1 MNADLATLSD
11 TDPSSGSDT
20 ITLTAKDS
28 FNNSAQQQTI
38 AVTASGGPVL
48 TVPGAQTVGLNH
60 ATAIAGVSLAESGS
74 SGDETFTVTLTDTH
88 GLLSASGPG
97 VSGSGTT
104 KLTITGSLEQVNA
117 DLATLSDTDPSSG
130 SDTITLTAKD
140 SFNNSAQQQ
149 TIAVTA
155 SGGPVLTAPRC
166 ADGWAQ
172 PGDEDC
178 RGEPGGERQHQ

>member
-11 TDPSSGSDT
+11 TDPSSGSDP

-28 FNNSAQQQTI
+28 FGNSATTQTI

-48 TVPGAQTVGLNH
+48 TVPGAQTIALNH

-88 GLLSASGPG
+88 GLLSASGQG

-130 SDTITLTAKD
+130 SDPITLTAND
-140 SFNNSAQQQ
+140 SFGNRATTQ

-155 SGGPVLTAPRC
+155 SGGPVLTVPWVRKRL
-166 ADGWAQ
+166 GSIMRRRL
-172 PGDEDC
+172 PG
-178 RGEPGGERQHQ
+178 